1 MKMDVKKEN
10 HKDGKTE
17 RNERKIKEKHGKRI

>member
-1 MKMDVKKEN
+1 MGN

-17 RNERKIKEKHGKRI
+17 RNTKKMGKECISGVLETSE